1 MNTKNLAEEINAF
14 SGYKLKRKDDLKTLL
29 DITFKNDKPELLEDI
44 SFTAKYIM
52 GLQRVIKKGS
62 MNPEISN
69 LEQIKLDYT
78 NNIQKSVE
86 LLKEIVNLSD
96 IKVKNHFEEIYFQ
109 LSHSRLS
116 SLTELLEDL
125 EWTKMYFNQQ
135 KRGINN

>member
-1 MNTKNLAEEINAF
+1 MNTTNLTEEINAF

-29 DITFKNDKPELLEDI
+29 DISFANDKLELLEDV
-44 SFTAKYIM
+44 SFTAKYIT
-52 GLQRVIKKGS
+52 GLQRVLKKGS

-69 LEQIKLDYT
+69 LDQIKLDYT

-86 LLKEIVNLSD
+86 QLKEIVNLSD
-96 IKVKNHFEEIYFQ
+96 IKVKKHFEEIYFQ
-109 LSHSRLS
+109 LSHAALS

-135 KRGINN
+135 KRGTNN

>member
-14 SGYKLKRKDDLKTLL
+14 SGNKLKRRDDLKTLL
-29 DITFKNDKPELLEDI
+29 DISFENDKSGLLEDV

-69 LEQIKLDYT
+69 LEQIKLDYM

-109 LSHSRLS
+109 LSHSGLS
-116 SLTELLEDL
+116 SLRELLEDL